1 MKDLHETLFYN
12 IKFTVQAKQKE
23 SDLLW
28 DIVLLIK
35 KWMTNKHN
43 RKNENL
49 TTDIHQW
56 LALKNG
62 GQIVGNR
69 IRIISESC
77 FVEIPLSTAYWACK
91 ITEFPKAKPDV
102 APRQWTTE
110 IGVEPLSIDKVN
122 FSCIISYSDRAGFIG
137 ECAKIPQ
144 PSIPGIVR
152 MVLDNPGFDC
162 QDGIDKPTIEPRKM
176 VPGDWFPFWERLKNN
191 ERTIPYIY
199 ISPKNNFTDSAPLL
213 IDPKQVALATG
224 GNAIV
229 YYAED
234 NGVTEEMNY
243 CCPEDYKCYDGAIRI
258 YYPGIDETQP
268 KDDQRH
274 RYLSAK
280 FIEKVGEDGLIQI
293 LRRAIAQ
300 DVRFYDSFFR
310 IEDCRAKREA
320 IIRQKR
326 LAELKQ
332 QHIQELASK
341 EKKHSEEVETI
352 ENDALNLAEEAERK
366 QLEAED
372 RAAYFEEENKLLR
385 EEVFKLRSEN
395 EAYIPMVKENADLR
409 KACNN
414 RLSIRDYPQN
424 AQDIVYY
431 FITAFADKIAFSDD
445 ALYSLRDCSITP
457 VDLWSVFFALATVM
471 NDLYIGGT
479 GDIYKEFRNK
489 TGIDISRGEGTMT
502 RKDSKLMR
510 QYETKYHGETI
521 DIEAHITYPKIGQ
534 SIHFGFSDKDQ
545 KLIVGWCG
553 KHKDN
558 YTTRKVH

>member
-1 MKDLHETLFYN
+1 
-12 IKFTVQAKQKE
+12 
-23 SDLLW
+23 
-28 DIVLLIK
+28 
-35 KWMTNKHN
+35 MT
-43 RKNENL
+43 
-49 TTDIHQW
+49 
-56 LALKNG
+56 G
-62 GQIVGNR
+62 
-69 IRIISESC
+69 
-77 FVEIPLSTAYWACK
+77 
-91 ITEFPKAKPDV
+91 
-102 APRQWTTE
+102 
-110 IGVEPLSIDKVN
+110 
-122 FSCIISYSDRAGFIG
+122 
-137 ECAKIPQ
+137 
-144 PSIPGIVR
+144 
-152 MVLDNPGFDC
+152 
-162 QDGIDKPTIEPRKM
+162 
-176 VPGDWFPFWERLKNN
+176 
-191 ERTIPYIY
+191 
-199 ISPKNNFTDSAPLL
+199 
-213 IDPKQVALATG
+213 
-224 GNAIV
+224 
-229 YYAED
+229 
-234 NGVTEEMNY
+234 
-243 CCPEDYKCYDGAIRI
+243 
-258 YYPGIDETQP
+258 P

-341 EKKHSEEVETI
+341 EKKHSEEVEII

-372 RAAYFEEENKLLR
+372 RAAYFEEENKQLR

-414 RLSIRDYPQN
+414 RLSIKDYPQN

-510 QYETKYHGETI
+510 QYETEYHGETI